1 MTIYIT
7 MNNLSEHLSRYQFAF
22 TASYHIIFPA
32 LSIGLAWFLVLVH
45 GLYLK
50 TNDRKYFRIYKFWS
64 SIFAV
69 NFAVGVVTGI
79 FMSFQFGLNWS
90 GFAYAAGPVL
100 GSIIGMEVMTAF
112 FLEAGFLGIMLLGW
126 NRVSRGVHFFATCM
140 VALGTLISST
150 WILGANSWLHT
161 PTGYSV
167 RNGQF
172 YIVNW
177 WHAVF
182 NPSFFIRYPHMLM
195 ASMFSASF
203 LIAGIS
209 AWYILK
215 KRNLDFAKTCFSISL
230 GVITIL
236 IPLQMWVGD
245 TLYAKMSV
253 YQPAKTQALEGF
265 WEDTPNAPYLLFVY
279 PDQQKQKNT
288 IQLGVPY
295 MGSILTTHTL
305 HGTVAGLKRS
315 APKEQPNMAIT
326 FYFFRIMFLIAI
338 LIFII
343 AITSIVFRFTGR
355 LYSKKW
361 FLKLCLLATPAGVI
375 ATIAGWVTSEA
386 GRQPY
391 VIFGKLRTSAA
402 SSSLSAGEVIFSFSL
417 FLLIYL
423 LMLIAF
429 IYYISKIV
437 KTGPEED
444 IETLKTSTLKK
455 ERFTLGVPEIV
466 KPSSN

>member
-1 MTIYIT
+1 
-7 MNNLSEHLSRYQFAF
+7 MNNLAEHLSRYQFAF
-22 TASYHIIFPA
+22 TASYHIMFPA
-32 LSIGLAWFLVLVH
+32 ISIGMAWFLVLIH

-50 TNDRKYFRIYKFWS
+50 TGKSGYFRIYKFWS
-64 SIFAV
+64 SVFAV

-126 NRVSRGVHFFATCM
+126 NRVNKKVHFAATFM

-150 WILGANSWLHT
+150 WIMGANSWLHT
-161 PTGYSV
+161 PAGYDI

-172 YIVNW
+172 YITNW

-209 AWYILK
+209 AWYLLK
-215 KRNLDFAKTCFSISL
+215 NRHADFARTCFSIAT

-245 TLYAKMSV
+245 NLYGKMSV

-265 WEDTPNAPYLLFVY
+265 WEDTPNAPYLLFVN
-279 PDQQKQKNT
+279 PDQQNQRNT
-288 IQLGVPY
+288 VQIGVPY
-295 MGSILTTHTL
+295 MGSILTTHSI
-305 HGTVAGLKRS
+305 HGTVAGLKRTR
-315 APKEQPNMAIT
+315 PDEQPNMAIT
-326 FYFFRIMFLIAI
+326 FYFFRVMFLTAI
-338 LIFII
+338 LIFFI
-343 AITSIVFRFTGR
+343 AMTSVVLRFTGK
-355 LYSKKW
+355 LYTKKW
-361 FLKLCLLATPAGVI
+361 FLRLCLWTTPAGVI

-402 SSSLSAGEVIFSFSL
+402 ASVLSNGEVVFSFTL
-417 FLLIYL
+417 FVVIYL
-423 LMLIAF
+423 GMLGAF
-429 IYYISKIV
+429 IYYISRLV
-437 KTGPEED
+437 KKGPELLH
-444 IETLKTSTLKK
+444 ETLKTDSMKK
-455 ERFTLGVPEIV
+455 ELFTAGLPGIV
-466 KPSSN
+466 KSSYKN

>member
-1 MTIYIT
+1 
-7 MNNLSEHLSRYQFAF
+7 MNNLAEHLSRYQFAF
-22 TASYHIIFPA
+22 TASYHIMFPA
-32 LSIGLAWFLVLVH
+32 ISIGLSWFLVLIH

-50 TNDRKYFRIYKFWS
+50 TEKSNYFKIYKFWS
-64 SIFAV
+64 SIFAI
-69 NFAVGVVTGI
+69 NFAVGVVTGV

-90 GFAYAAGPVL
+90 GFSYAAGPVL

-126 NRVSRGVHFFATCM
+126 NRVNKKVHFVATFM

-161 PTGYSV
+161 PTGYDI

-172 YIVNW
+172 YITNW

-209 AWYILK
+209 AWYLLK
-215 KRNLDFAKTCFSISL
+215 SRNVDFARTCFSIAM

-245 TLYAKMSV
+245 TLYGKMSV

-265 WEDTPNAPYLLFVY
+265 WEDTPNAPYLLFVN
-279 PDQQKQKNT
+279 PDQQHQRNT
-288 IQLGVPY
+288 VQFGVPY
-295 MGSILTTHTL
+295 MGSILATHSI
-305 HGTVAGLKRS
+305 HGIVAGLKRS
-315 APKEQPNMAIT
+315 RPDEQPNMAIT
-326 FYFFRIMFLIAI
+326 FYFFRVMFLTAI
-338 LIFII
+338 LMFFV
-343 AITSIVFRFTGR
+343 AMTSVVLRFTGK
-355 LYSKKW
+355 LYTKKW
-361 FLKLCLLATPAGVI
+361 FLRLCLWAMPAGVI

-402 SSSLSAGEVIFSFSL
+402 ASVLSNGEVVFSFTL
-417 FLLIYL
+417 FLVIYL
-423 LMLIAF
+423 GMLAAF
-429 IYYISKIV
+429 IYYISRLV
-437 KTGPEED
+437 KKGPEVLHQ
-444 IETLKTSTLKK
+444 TLKTDSIKK
-455 ERFTLGVPEIV
+455 ELFTAGLPDIA
-466 KPSSN
+466 KTSYKN